1 VQHHQPTTVAI
12 LGADTLLA
20 NALAA
25 LFLEGGAMARV
36 LGPAEGEG

>member
-25 LFLEGGAMARV
+25 LFLEGAMARV